1 MKIERINPER
11 IKDIQSAKEVIKE
24 LLDCIFELNRDI
36 SRRFDNISSQNIKT
50 IDFNIT
56 RTENIDLLL
65 SEYAT
70 KEYVSENYQTK
81 STS

>member
-24 LLDCIFELNRDI
+24 LLECIFELNREM
-36 SRRFDNISSQNIKT
+36 SKSLNNLTSQNVKV
-50 IDFNIT
+50 IDFNVT
-56 RTENIDLLL
+56 RALNIDLLL
-65 SEYAT
+65 SKYAT
-70 KEYVSENYQTK
+70 KEYVSQNYETK

>member
-65 SEYAT
+65 SEY
-70 KEYVSENYQTK
+70 VSENYQTK